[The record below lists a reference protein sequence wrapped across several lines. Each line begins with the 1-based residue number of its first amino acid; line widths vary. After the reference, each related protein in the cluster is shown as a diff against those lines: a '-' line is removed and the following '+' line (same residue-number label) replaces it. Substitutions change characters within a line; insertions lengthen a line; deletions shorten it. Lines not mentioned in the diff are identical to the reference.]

1 MLRLNPSGGSMN
13 DAQISQP
20 HFHFRLLP
28 FIVAVLLAFG
38 LPYVASE
45 VVDSA
50 RHYSHLV
57 PGFADTLRW
66 TYAQHTVWVL
76 LAVAAI
82 AIAVRVVPAD
92 YGLHM
97 PQEKSYLLPAIF
109 WGVIFGVLMAG
120 IANAPSILAHT
131 APKLG
136 YPRTAG
142 YVFGWLGFNGLY
154 AGPTEEVPFRAL
166 IVTYLATTMPGTW
179 RVRGYGMNAAGVVAA
194 AIWAFYMAGFTSQPL
209 AIAIGQL
216 VFQFALGILYAYWL
230 EKSKSVLA
238 PIVGHNISGAT
249 QYVLLLLM
257 ATMWA

>member
-1 MLRLNPSGGSMN
+1 MSETTR
-13 DAQISQP
+13 P
-20 HFHFRLLP
+20 HFHFRLVP

-38 LPYVASE
+38 QPYVATE
-45 VVDSA
+45 IVDSA

-66 TYAQHTVWVL
+66 TYAQHTVWLL
-76 LAVAAI
+76 LALLSIVI
-82 AIAVRVVPAD
+82 AQRVVPAD
-92 YGLHM
+92 YALHR
-97 PQEKSYLLPAIF
+97 PREKSYVWSAIF
-109 WGVIFGVLMAG
+109 WGVIFGALMA
-120 IANAPSILAHT
+120 AVDNAPSIIAHT

-136 YPRTAG
+136 YPRTGAS
-142 YVFGWLGFNGLY
+142 VLGWLGFNGLY

-166 IVTYLATTMPGTW
+166 LVTYLAATMPGKW
-179 RVRGYGMNAAGVVAA
+179 HVGRYAMNGAGIVAA

-209 AIAIGQL
+209 AIAFGQL
-216 VFQFALGILYAYWL
+216 LCQFLFGVFLAYWL

-238 PIVGHNISGAT
+238 PIIGHNVSGAT

>member
-1 MLRLNPSGGSMN
+1 MS
-13 DAQISQP
+13 DTQIIQP
-20 HFHFRLLP
+20 HFHFRLVP
-28 FIVAVLLAFG
+28 FVVAVLLAYG
-38 LPYVASE
+38 LPYIATE

-66 TYAQHTVWVL
+66 TYAQHTVWLL

-82 AIAVRVVPAD
+82 AIAVRIVPAD

-109 WGVIFGVLMAG
+109 WGVIFGALMAA
-120 IANAPSILAHT
+120 IANVPSILAHT

-136 YPRTAG
+136 YPRTA
-142 YVFGWLGFNGLY
+142 VNAFGWLGFNGLY

-166 IVTYLATTMPGTW
+166 IVTYLATTMPGKW
-179 RVRGYGMNAAGVVAA
+179 HVGRYAMNGAGVVAA

-209 AIAIGQL
+209 VIAFGQL
-216 VFQFALGILYAYWL
+216 FCQFLFGAFLAYWM
-230 EKSKSVLA
+230 EKSGSVVA

-249 QYVLLLLM
+249 QYVLLLVM
-257 ATMWA
+257 VRMWA